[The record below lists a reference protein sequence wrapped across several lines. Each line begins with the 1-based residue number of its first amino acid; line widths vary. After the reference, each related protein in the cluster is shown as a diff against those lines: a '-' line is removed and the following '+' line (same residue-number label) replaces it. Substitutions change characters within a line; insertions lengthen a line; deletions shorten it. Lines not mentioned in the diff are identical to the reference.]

1 MRQTIHLRGVPSWVG
16 FRHLVA
22 QAEHVNLRPAALI
35 LIIAAAFLA
44 LPLVTKGQPPAG
56 KVWRVGVLLALYPSH
71 ADPPQAFRQ
80 RLREFGYIEGQ
91 NVVIEWRDAQQK
103 SDQLPSLAAEL
114 IRLKVDLIVA
124 DVTVATRAVM
134 QAAPTVPIVMAL
146 AADPV
151 GDRLVSS
158 LARPGGNV
166 TGIAL
171 MHPEVSAKRLQ
182 LFREVMTKGSRVA
195 VLWHPPT
202 PWHNAMLKAVEA
214 AAPSLGLQVVPMA
227 VQRPAEFDGMFAA
240 MAKERVDAVF
250 VADNPFFLAHR
261 TRLLDLAT
269 KSRLPT
275 MFGNRDYVL
284 AGGLMSYGV
293 DYAGLFRQAAGHV
306 DKILKGAKPADL
318 AIEQP
323 TKFELVVNLKTAR
336 ALGLTISPSV
346 LARADEVIQ

>member
-1 MRQTIHLRGVPSWVG
+1 M
-16 FRHLVA
+16 
-22 QAEHVNLRPAALI
+22 NLRPAALI
-35 LIIAAAFLA
+35 LITAAALLA
-44 LPLVTKGQPPAG
+44 VPLVAEGQPQAG

-91 NVVIEWRDAQQK
+91 NIVIEWRDAQQK

-124 DVTVATRAVM
+124 DVTLATRAAM

-182 LFREVMTKGSRVA
+182 LFREVVTKGSRVA

-214 AAPSLGLQVVPMA
+214 AAPWTPTRTHG
-227 VQRPAEFDGMFAA
+227 RAA
-240 MAKERVDAVF
+240 ALRVRRNVRGD
-250 VADNPFFLAHR
+250 DPR
-261 TRLLDLAT
+261 
-269 KSRLPT
+269 
-275 MFGNRDYVL
+275 
-284 AGGLMSYGV
+284 
-293 DYAGLFRQAAGHV
+293 
-306 DKILKGAKPADL
+306 
-318 AIEQP
+318 
-323 TKFELVVNLKTAR
+323 AR
-336 ALGLTISPSV
+336 
-346 LARADEVIQ
+346 